1 MASSSRTRG
10 FSDHLGVVTAR
21 RAEDWGSSMIRSTL
35 CAQRVR
41 TTLFLVTLLAV
52 SAGFASSAAA
62 TYTPQGPKVKV
73 MTRNVYFGADLTRA
87 IVAGNIPDFLAANA
101 QIFTNVQGSDIPNR
115 AKAVAREIALERP
128 GLVGLQEVS
137 QWLSGPINDPAA
149 ATTVE
154 YDQLESLLYWLKR
167 YGAPYNVVKSQTEI
181 QIEAPAG
188 APYYKDFR
196 LVDRDVILAPVHG
209 YPRLTLTNAAA
220 GNFAT
225 NLTIPAFFGPVLVTR
240 GWASV
245 DASAGGRHFRF
256 VNTHLESFHPGV
268 RAAQAGELVAATG
281 PVGSAPGKAVL
292 VGDINSDPNQ
302 AFPDNAAFGTL
313 LLGGMADTWAAR
325 NPGNPGLTCCFG
337 ELLTDPTPTGVFDQ
351 RIDHVLTK
359 GAIGVSRASL
369 VGLNPFNRTP
379 GGLWPA
385 DHAGVVTTL
394 TP

>member
-1 MASSSRTRG
+1 MIRLP
-10 FSDHLGVVTAR
+10 HCAR
-21 RAEDWGSSMIRSTL
+21 RA
-35 CAQRVR
+35 R
-41 TTLFLVTLLAV
+41 TTLFLLTLLAV
-52 SAGFASSAAA
+52 VAGSASSASA
-62 TYTPQGPKVKV
+62 TFTPQGPKVKV
-73 MTRNVYFGADLTRA
+73 MTRNMYFGADLTRA
-87 IVAGNIPDFLAANA
+87 IVAGNIPDLLTANA

-115 AKAVAREIALERP
+115 AKSVAREIALERP
-128 GLVGLQEVS
+128 NLVGLQEVS

-149 ATTVE
+149 ATAVE
-154 YDQLESLLYWLKR
+154 YDQLDSLLYWLKR

-196 LVDRDVILAPVHG
+196 LVDRDVILAPVYG
-209 YPRLTLTNAAA
+209 YPKLTLSNAAA

-240 GWASV
+240 GWVSV
-245 DASAGGRHFRF
+245 DASTGGQHFRF

-268 RAAQAGELVAATG
+268 RAAQAGELVAAAG

-313 LLGGMADTWAAR
+313 LLGGLTDTWAAI
-325 NPGNPGLTCCFG
+325 NPGNPGLTCCFN
-337 ELLTDPTPTGVFDQ
+337 ELLNDPTPVGVFNQ
-351 RIDHVLTK
+351 RIDHALTK
-359 GAIGVSRASL
+359 GAIGVTHANL
-369 VGLNPFNRTP
+369 VGLSPYNRTS
-379 GGLWPA
+379 GGLWPS